1 MQPAAPEVECTA
13 VVDQSLTPPAHC
25 LLLFLAEL
33 QVAPDQNIVIIMTTC
48 LMKTMATFTLIII
61 MNVFLYMEDD
71 GSMEQKTWQVYC
83 LGIRN
88 TLI

>member
-1 MQPAAPEVECTA
+1 MQPTAPEVECTA
-13 VVDQSLTPPAHC
+13 VVNQPLTPPAHC

-33 QVAPDQNIVIIMTTC
+33 QVAPDQNIIIIMTC
-48 LMKTMATFTLIII
+48 LMKTMATFMLII
-61 MNVFLYMEDD
+61 NVFLYVEDD

-83 LGIRN
+83 SGIRN

>member
-1 MQPAAPEVECTA
+1 MQPTAPEVECTA

-25 LLLFLAEL
+25 FLLFLAEL
-33 QVAPDQNIVIIMTTC
+33 QVAPDQNTVIIMTTY
-48 LMKTMATFTLIII
+48 LMKTIATFMLII
-61 MNVFLYMEDD
+61 NVFLHVEED

-83 LGIRN
+83 SGIRN